1 MQFFYENQNSNSFLV
16 YQLEETD
23 KLDSFNYGMIANNK
37 INGIIPANL
46 TQINT
51 DKFLKYNVSSTVT
64 LKQYFEGIVNK
75 KRIVN
80 VFLSIVS
87 AMLEAE
93 DYMIDSTMFVLDT
106 DYIFVD
112 VSSAKASIISFPI
125 VSYHTAMKPL
135 EFFKSIIFTIQYDRT
150 ENADYVAE
158 IITYLNSG
166 DQFSLQG
173 FKRLL
178 LSFNSAAAKV
188 VQTKPNV
195 VTNVQNKPP
204 KPAPPVKQVQPAPK
218 PTPQQ
223 MPVKQVPVQN
233 VQIQTPPPAKS
244 APAGSP
250 TIAPKPASVGRSGAG
265 FEIPGGGKMQS
276 APQQSA
282 AVNAGG
288 EKRMSLMHLLR
299 NYSKENLE
307 IYKQQKNAEQAAA
320 QSQPQPQPAK
330 PAKAEK
336 RARKRNDSAPKGNP
350 VAGFEIPGSSQVP
363 PQANVQAPPISTPQ
377 PAPAVNTPAPQNPP
391 VSAMQQAYT
400 PAPQQP
406 ALTRDAAFGTTQG
419 NFGATTTLGVG
430 GSVGT
435 TVLGASPV
443 AGNNQKP
450 VLNPRLIRSKNNEN
464 IPVNKPV
471 FRIGKEH
478 SYVDYFVPDNSAISR
493 SHANIVTRGEQFFIV
508 DTNSTNHTYVN
519 GLMIQSNQES
529 EIHDK
534 DIIRLA
540 NEDFEFRI
548 Y

>member
-1 MQFFYENQNSNSFLV
+1 MQFFYENQGTSSFLV
-16 YQLEETD
+16 YQMQADEQ
-23 KLDSFNYGMIANNK
+23 LDSFNYGMIANNK

-233 VQIQTPPPAKS
+233 IQIQTPPPAKL

-250 TIAPKPASVGRSGAG
+250 TIAPKPASAGRSGAG
-265 FEIPGGGKMQS
+265 FEIPGGGKMQQ

-288 EKRMSLMHLLR
+288 EKRMSLMHLLT
-299 NYSKENLE
+299 NFSKENLE
-307 IYKQQKNAEQAAA
+307 IYKEQKNAAQAVPNQSAA
-320 QSQPQPQPAK
+320 KQEKVSKKKSKPQVL
-330 PAKAEK
+330 
-336 RARKRNDSAPKGNP
+336 GNP